1 MGRLNGKVAIITGAA
16 SGQGSVEAKLFAKE
30 GARVVITGRREEPL
44 QQLIEEIEGN
54 GGDAIYIMHDITSEA
69 DWKKVVQKTV
79 EVYGSL
85 NILVNNAGIFMAG
98 NAEETTLEDWNKVMG
113 TNATGAFL
121 GMKYVIPEMREAGE
135 GSIINIS
142 SVSGIIGFG
151 AAAYNASKGAIR
163 TLTKNVAVDY
173 AKENIRV
180 NSIHPGVI
188 DTPMTEKMLKDP
200 DTKAK
205 LEAMTPLP
213 RFGKPEDVAYG
224 VLYLASQESSFITG
238 AELVIDG
245 GMVVAH

>member
-1 MGRLNGKVAIITGAA
+1 MGRLYGKVAVITGAS
-16 SGQGSVEAKLFAKE
+16 SGQGAVEAKLFAKE

-44 QQLIEEIEGN
+44 HQLLEEIKEE
-54 GGDAIYIMHDITSEA
+54 GGDAISIKHDITSEA
-69 DWKKVVQKTV
+69 GWKKVVQKTV
-79 EVYGSL
+79 EVYGAL

-98 NAEETTLEDWNKVMG
+98 NAEETTLEDWNKVME

-121 GMKYVIPEMREAGE
+121 GVKYVIPEMKKAGG

-151 AAAYNASKGAIR
+151 AAAYNSSKGAIR
-163 TLTKNVAVDY
+163 TLTKNVAADY

-188 DTPMTEKMLKDP
+188 DTPMTEKMLNDP
-200 DTKAK
+200 ETRAN

-213 RFGKPEDVAYG
+213 HLGKPEDVAYG
-224 VLYLASQESSFITG
+224 ALYLASEESSFVTG

-245 GMVVAH
+245 GLII